1 LLCIGEFFSPR
12 ILIYS
17 VNEQNSSQMMHDYI
31 QQILLSVPTS
41 IAKSAYKYFS
51 IVSSEE
57 DGTVFEHV
65 HVYI

>member
-1 LLCIGEFFSPR
+1 
-12 ILIYS
+12 
-17 VNEQNSSQMMHDYI
+17 MMHDYI